1 MMTHQV
7 RVMGVPLDLGA
18 GRRGVDMGPS
28 ALRIARLNTR
38 IRDLDFDLSDVG
50 DVPVTI
56 QETHDAGDHNARYL
70 NQIVAVCQAL
80 SDQVSLTMNEG
91 FFPLVLGGDHS
102 VAIGT
107 IAGASRYYHNRGER
121 LGVIWVDAHSDMN
134 TPDTTP
140 SGNIHGMPLAVS
152 LGCGISALTGI
163 GGFTPKI
170 HPEDTVLIGIRS
182 IDESEKDLIHENGI
196 TVFTMR
202 DIDERGMSEVIH
214 EAIDI
219 ATCKSNGLHVSFD
232 VDALDPS
239 LAPGVGTPVS
249 GGLTYREA
257 HLLMEHIADSGML
270 TSLEVVEINPIIDTG
285 NTTAEV
291 AVGLLLSALGK
302 RIL

>member
-1 MMTHQV
+1 MTHQV

-182 IDESEKDLIHENGI
+182 IDESEKDLIHENGV

-219 ATCKSNGLHVSFD
+219 ATRKSNGLHVSFD

>member
-1 MMTHQV
+1 MTYQV

-107 IAGASRYYHNRGER
+107 IAGASRY
-121 LGVIWVDAHSDMN
+121 
-134 TPDTTP
+134 
-140 SGNIHGMPLAVS
+140 
-152 LGCGISALTGI
+152 
-163 GGFTPKI
+163 
-170 HPEDTVLIGIRS
+170 
-182 IDESEKDLIHENGI
+182 
-196 TVFTMR
+196 
-202 DIDERGMSEVIH
+202 
-214 EAIDI
+214 
-219 ATCKSNGLHVSFD
+219 
-232 VDALDPS
+232 
-239 LAPGVGTPVS
+239 
-249 GGLTYREA
+249 
-257 HLLMEHIADSGML
+257 
-270 TSLEVVEINPIIDTG
+270 
-285 NTTAEV
+285 
-291 AVGLLLSALGK
+291 
-302 RIL
+302 

>member
-1 MMTHQV
+1 MTYQV

-107 IAGASRYYHNRGER
+107 IAGASRYYHHRGER

-152 LGCGISALTGI
+152 LGFGVSALTGI
-163 GGFTPKI
+163 GDFTPKI

>member
-1 MMTHQV
+1 MTRQLRLV
-7 RVMGVPLDLGA
+7 GAPLDLGA
-18 GRRGVDMGPS
+18 GRRGVDMGSS
-28 ALRIARLNTR
+28 ALRIARLNAR
-38 IRDLDFDLSDVG
+38 ISALGYDLLDTG
-50 DVPVTI
+50 DIPVTI
-56 QETHDAGDHNARYL
+56 QETHDAGDARARYL
-70 NQIVAVCQAL
+70 SQIVTVCQTL
-80 SDQVSLTMNEG
+80 SERVDGILREG
-91 FFPLVLGGDHS
+91 AFPLVLGGDHS

-107 IAGASRYYHNRGER
+107 IAGAARYYHERGER
-121 LGVIWVDAHSDMN
+121 MGVIWVDAHSDMN
-134 TPDTTP
+134 TPATTP

-152 LGCGISALTGI
+152 LGSGASELTGI
-163 GGFTPKI
+163 GGFSPKI
-170 HPEDTVLIGIRS
+170 KPEDAVMIGIRS
-182 IDESEKDLIHENGI
+182 IDDTEKELVRETGI

-202 DIDERGMSEVIH
+202 DIDERGMSDVIH
-214 EAIDI
+214 EAIHI
-219 ATCKSNGLHVSFD
+219 ATRNAAGLHVSFD

-270 TSLEVVEINPIIDTG
+270 TSLEAVEINPIIDTG

>member
-1 MMTHQV
+1 MTYQV

>member
-1 MMTHQV
+1 MTDHI
-7 RVMGVPLDLGA
+7 RVVGVPLDLGA

-38 IRDLDFDLSDVG
+38 IRDLNYDLSDIG
-50 DVPVTI
+50 NVPVTI
-56 QETHDAGDHNARYL
+56 QETHDEGDPHARYL
-70 NQIVAVCQAL
+70 NQIVEVCQAL
-80 SDQVSLTMNEG
+80 SDQVSLIMNEG
-91 FFPLVLGGDHS
+91 YFPLVLGGDHS

-107 IAGASRYYHNRGER
+107 IAGVSRYYHDRGER

-134 TPDTTP
+134 MPETTP

-152 LGCGISALTGI
+152 FGCGASMLTDI

-170 HPEDTVLIGIRS
+170 LPEDTVLIGIRS
-182 IDESEKDLIHENGI
+182 IDESEKDLVRETGI

-214 EAIDI
+214 EAIHI
-219 ATCKSNGLHVSFD
+219 ATRKSNGLHVSFD

-239 LAPGVGTPVS
+239 LAPGVGTPIS

-257 HLLMEHIADSGML
+257 HLLMEHISDSGML

-291 AVGLLLSALGK
+291 AVELLLSALGK

>member
-182 IDESEKDLIHENGI
+182 IDESEKDLIHENGV

>member
-1 MMTHQV
+1 MMTNHI
-7 RVMGVPLDLGA
+7 RVVGVPLDLGA

-28 ALRIARLNTR
+28 SLRIARLNTR
-38 IRDLDFDLSDVG
+38 IRDLNYDLSDLGNVH
-50 DVPVTI
+50 VTI
-56 QETHDAGDHNARYL
+56 QETHDQGDPNARNL
-70 NQIVAVCQAL
+70 NQILEVCQAL
-80 SDQVSLTMNEG
+80 SDQVSSIMDEG

-107 IAGASRYYHNRGER
+107 IAGVSRYYHHRGER
-121 LGVIWVDAHSDMN
+121 LGMIWVDAHSDMN
-134 TPDTTP
+134 MPETTP

-152 LGCGISALTGI
+152 LGYGATALTKI
-163 GGFTPKI
+163 GGFSPKI
-170 HPEDTVLIGIRS
+170 LPEDTVLIGIRS
-182 IDESEKDLIHENGI
+182 IDDSEKDLVRETGI

-202 DIDERGMSEVIH
+202 DIDERGMSDVIH
-214 EAIDI
+214 EAIQI
-219 ATCKSNGLHVSFD
+219 ATKKSDGMHVSFD

-257 HLLMEHIADSGML
+257 HLLMEHVADSGIL

-291 AVGLLLSALGK
+291 TVELLLSALGK

>member
-1 MMTHQV
+1 MTHQV

>member
-1 MMTHQV
+1 MMHQV

-38 IRDLDFDLSDVG
+38 ISDLNFNLSDVG

-56 QETHDAGDHNARYL
+56 QETHDAGNHNARYL

-257 HLLMEHIADSGML
+257 HLLMEHVADSGML

-291 AVGLLLSALGK
+291 AVELLLSALGK

>member
-1 MMTHQV
+1 MTHQV

-182 IDESEKDLIHENGI
+182 IDESEKDLIHENGV